1 MEKYQTGGRR
11 FFAGIVDALI
21 FIPFAWFDFLILAPD
36 KPALLM
42 LIWLVISYPASWLYS
57 VLLHG
62 FYGQTIGKRVC
73 GVKVV
78 DNATEA
84 PISMRQA
91 FMRDIVV
98 VVLNTALLAISFYL
112 ILSGRSTEASSF
124 TTTQAVIVIAAFG
137 WSAAEIITWLTN
149 KKRRALHDFIA
160 GTVVIKIEATTS

>member
-11 FFAGIVDALI
+11 FLAGIVDGLL
-21 FIPFAWFDFLILAPD
+21 FIPIAWVDVLILAPD
-36 KPALLM
+36 RPALLM
-42 LIWLVISYPASWLYS
+42 LIWLLISYPAGWLYS

-91 FMRDIVV
+91 FMRDIVIV
-98 VVLNTALLAISFYL
+98 IINTAFLAISIYL
-112 ILSGRSTEASSF
+112 ILRGASIDSSSF
-124 TTTQAVIVIAAFG
+124 TTTQAVIVIAASG
-137 WSAAEIITWLTN
+137 WSVAEIITWLTN

-160 GTVVIKIEATTS
+160 GTVVIKTEAT